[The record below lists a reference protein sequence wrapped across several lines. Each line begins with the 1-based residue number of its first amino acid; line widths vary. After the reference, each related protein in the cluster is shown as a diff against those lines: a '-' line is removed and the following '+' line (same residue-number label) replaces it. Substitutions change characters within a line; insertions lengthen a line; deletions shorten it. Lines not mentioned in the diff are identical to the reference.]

1 MMKFSWYTIPE
12 RMTKLE
18 TVYQYA
24 VDRFIPYR
32 IDKSG
37 FGSYIHIKKG
47 TFVVHEDGGCKRY
60 KPNMKGGHR
69 HNHIYNVCHKH
80 VFRSK
85 LSRKNIDR
93 EDKKEF
99 VRVFYLGLR
108 LNHNFGEF
116 LHKIFHKNNRST
128 AQ

>member
-1 MMKFSWYTIPE
+1 MKRFSWYTIPK

-47 TFVVHEDGGCKRY
+47 TFVVDEDGGWTKY
-60 KPNMKGGHR
+60 KPNRKGGHR
-69 HNHIYNVCHKH
+69 HNH
-80 VFRSK
+80 
-85 LSRKNIDR
+85 LSNHELRLMYR
-93 EDKKEF
+93 KKEI
-99 VRVFYLGLR
+99 RQLR
-108 LNHNFGEF
+108 RLIRGFQRTRRRNEDSC
-116 LHKIFHKNNRST
+116 RT
-128 AQ
+128 